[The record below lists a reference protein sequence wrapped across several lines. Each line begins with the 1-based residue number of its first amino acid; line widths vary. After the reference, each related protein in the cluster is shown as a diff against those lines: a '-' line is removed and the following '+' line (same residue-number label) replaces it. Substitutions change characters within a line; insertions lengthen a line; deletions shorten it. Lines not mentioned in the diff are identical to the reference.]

1 MILEA
6 ADIAAMDRNKI
17 CEGTVT
23 MAFWQLI
30 RIHESMDF
38 WEKQMGSNGYLNYLT
53 NLEAFK

>member
-38 WEKQMGSNGYLNYLT
+38 WENKWEVMDI
-53 NLEAFK
+53 

>member
-6 ADIAAMDRNKI
+6 ANIAAMDRNKI

-23 MAFWQLI
+23 MAFRQLI